1 MELDLTAFLREF
13 GFEPGRVNARLVK
26 ASDGR
31 EVLQVRVE
39 LGALQMEVAGRPDG
53 QPSVLEGLRAQR
65 SGAPGGVSGGALS
78 VADGAALRLELVMIQ
93 QRAVAFLAVGDA
105 VRAHRDASLLVDGT
119 ELLVQRGLSAE
130 REWAEGARFSV
141 LVLRTRCA
149 AMALIAAGRTRDA
162 GLAIEAGLEAL
173 AVAAERIGIADGF
186 DSLGDVIALRTMR
199 DTLVP
204 QLPPAQRAELEGR
217 LRAAILAENY
227 ELAAILRDELRLME
241 RGGG

>member
-39 LGALQMEVAGRPDG
+39 LGALQMEVVGRPDG
-53 QPSVLEGLRAQR
+53 QPSVLEGLRTQR
-65 SGAPGGVSGGALS
+65 SGAPGATLS

>member
-53 QPSVLEGLRAQR
+53 QPSVLEALRAQR
-65 SGAPGGVSGGALS
+65 SGAPGATLG

-105 VRAHRDASLLVDGT
+105 VRAHRDASLLVEGT

-130 REWAEGARFSV
+130 REWADGARFSV

-162 GLAIEAGLEAL
+162 GLAIETGLEAL

>member
-1 MELDLTAFLREF
+1 MALDLTAILREF
-13 GFEPGRVNARLVK
+13 GFEPGRVNARLVT
-26 ASDGR
+26 AADGR

-39 LGALQMEVAGRPDG
+39 LGVLQMEVAGRPDG
-53 QPSVLEGLRAQR
+53 LPSVLDAVRATR
-65 SGAPGGVSGGALS
+65 GASIGVTE
-78 VADGAALRLELVMIQ
+78 GAALRLELVMIQ

-105 VRAHRDASLLVDGT
+105 MRAHRDASLLVEGT

-162 GLAIEAGLEAL
+162 GLAIESGLEAL
-173 AVAAERIGIADGF
+173 AVAAARIGIADGF

>member
-53 QPSVLEGLRAQR
+53 QPSVLEALRAQR
-65 SGAPGGVSGGALS
+65 SGAPGATLS

-105 VRAHRDASLLVDGT
+105 VRAHRDASLLVEGT

-162 GLAIEAGLEAL
+162 GLAIETGLEAL
-173 AVAAERIGIADGF
+173 AVAAERIGISDGF